1 MTPGSCHFA
10 IGQSPRCMSVAGET
24 QACLDACAVLG
35 WAPTAGWSLLK
46 AIQIDRYGGPDVLV
60 CRDLPVPT
68 PGPGDVLIRLAWSG
82 INFMD
87 IPTRQGKYAASR
99 TYPQVMPTTLGI
111 ETLQIVRPS
120 RRPHPAKATRCSVST
135 DLDLIAIITSQPSA
149 LSFHQ
154 NNAAYACLSW
164 ACTPAMSPMPQCSLN
179 SPPLTVKISHE
190 VKRSSRPV
198 AGTPR

>member
-1 MTPGSCHFA
+1 MAPGSRHFA
-10 IGQSPRCMSVAGET
+10 IGQSPRCMSVAGGT

-46 AIQIDRYGGPDVLV
+46 AIQIDRDGGPDVLV
-60 CRDLPVPT
+60 RRDLPVPT
-68 PGPGDVLIRLAWSG
+68 PGPGDVLIRLAWSA
-82 INFMD
+82 IKFMD
-87 IPTRQGKYAASR
+87 IHTRQGKYAASR
-99 TYPQVMPTTLGI
+99 SYPQVMPTTLGN
-111 ETLQIVRPS
+111 ETL
-120 RRPHPAKATRCSVST
+120 HST

-154 NNAAYACLSW
+154 NVAAYACLSW